1 MRFAD
6 TIGNPEAVSALRE
19 MVDSKKIPHSML
31 ISGPAG
37 IGKMQLA
44 RAFIAY
50 LNCSNRINGDSCGV
64 CPECRRIEAGNN
76 PDIHYI
82 YPIHKKGK
90 THTLCAHYADE
101 WKKMLHDSPYMS
113 LPHWNS
119 LLDAGNSKPVIYVT
133 EADAISTAAA
143 MSAYADAYKVF
154 VIWLP
159 ERMNPETAIKLLKV
173 IEEPYDDTIFL
184 AVSNRPDLIMP
195 TILSRMRRIDMRA
208 PDTDTIEKALI
219 ARGVSMESAHEAAF
233 MSQGSLLKA
242 FETLGNGGETVEF
255 NDYFQNAMRAAFARN
270 AVAGRQFS
278 ENVAAL
284 GREKII
290 RLMEYFTRM
299 IRENFIANLKIGV
312 LNTMNSSQQ
321 QFASKFAPFINAA
334 NVEMLLSETDRASAD
349 IARNANA
356 KLVIFDYF
364 LQLMIALHRGHSKI

>member
-1 MRFAD
+1 
-6 TIGNPEAVSALRE
+6 
-19 MVDSKKIPHSML
+19 
-31 ISGPAG
+31 
-37 IGKMQLA
+37 
-44 RAFIAY
+44 
-50 LNCSNRINGDSCGV
+50 
-64 CPECRRIEAGNN
+64 
-76 PDIHYI
+76 
-82 YPIHKKGK
+82 
-90 THTLCAHYADE
+90 
-101 WKKMLHDSPYMS
+101 MS

-159 ERMNPETAIKLLKV
+159 ERMNPETANKLLKV